1 MMKRSEFRLLDR
13 LRVRWAEI
21 DAQHVVFNVHY
32 LMYFDTALSAYWRAL
47 AVPYAQTMASLGG
60 DLYMRKA
67 TLDYLGSARYD
78 DVLDIGVRCERVGNT
93 SMTFTTAVFR
103 QERCLVHGEL
113 VYVFADPATQTPRP
127 VPVTLR
133 ETMLGFEAGEAMVDV
148 QVGPWD
154 ALRASAQALRFE
166 VFVQEQKVPL
176 EMEADAA
183 DPSAVH
189 AVARNR
195 FGLALATGRLVQQAP
210 GVARIG
216 RMAVRKSLRGGG
228 VGAQVLDALLQAARE
243 RGDRQVLLHAQLT
256 AVPFYLRAGF
266 AFNGP
271 EFEEAGIAHIE
282 MSKAL

>member
-1 MMKRSEFRLLDR
+1 MLKRSEFRLLDR

-67 TLDYLGSARYD
+67 TLEYLGSARYD
-78 DVLDIGVRCERVGNT
+78 DVLDIGVRCERIGTT
-93 SMTFTTAVFR
+93 SMTFSTAVFR

-113 VYVFADPATQTPRP
+113 VYVFAGPATQTPRP
-127 VPVTLR
+127 VPAVLR
-133 ETMLGFEAGEAMVDV
+133 ETMLAFEAGEAMVDL
-148 QVGPWD
+148 QVGAWSD
-154 ALRASAQALRFE
+154 LRAQAQALRFE
-166 VFVQEQKVPL
+166 VFVEEQKVPM

-183 DPSAVH
+183 DAGAVH

-195 FGLALATGRLVQQAP
+195 FGLTLATGRMLQAAP

-216 RMAVRKSLRGGG
+216 RMAVSKSLRGGG
-228 VGAQVLDALLQAARE
+228 IGAQVLDALLQAARE
-243 RGDRQVLLHAQLT
+243 RGDRQVLLHAQLS

-282 MSKAL
+282 MSKLL

>member
-47 AVPYAQTMASLGG
+47 AVPYAQTMARLGG

-78 DVLDIGVRCERVGNT
+78 DVLDVGIRCQRIGTT
-93 SMTFTTAVFR
+93 SMRFDTAVFR

-113 VYVFADPATQTPRP
+113 VYVFAEPATQTPRP
-127 VPVTLR
+127 VPPVLR
-133 ETMLGFEAGEAMVDV
+133 ETMLGFEAGEAMVAV
-148 QVGPWD
+148 QIGPWD
-154 ALRASAQALRFE
+154 ALRAAAQALRFE
-166 VFVQEQKVPL
+166 VFVEEQKVPMA
-176 EMEADAA
+176 MEADAA
-183 DPSAVH
+183 DASAVH

-195 FGLALATGRLVQQAP
+195 FGLTLATGRMLQAAP

-216 RMAVRKSLRGGG
+216 RMAVSKSLRGGG
-228 VGAQVLDALLQAARE
+228 VGAQLLAALLHAARE
-243 RGDRQVLLHAQLT
+243 RGDRQVVLHAQLT

-266 AFNGP
+266 VFNGP
-271 EFEEAGIAHIE
+271 EFEEAGIAHVE

>member
-1 MMKRSEFRLLDR
+1 MLKRSEFRLLDR

-67 TLDYLGSARYD
+67 TLEYLGSARYD
-78 DVLDIGVRCERVGNT
+78 DVLDIGVRCRRIGTT
-93 SMTFTTAVFR
+93 SMTFDAAVFR
-103 QERCLVHGEL
+103 QQRCLVHGEL
-113 VYVFADPATQTPRP
+113 VYVFADPATQMARP
-127 VPVTLR
+127 VPAVLR
-133 ETMLGFEAGEAMVDV
+133 DTMLGFEAGEAMVV
-148 QVGPWD
+148 AQVGAWSE
-154 ALRASAQALRFE
+154 LRAAAQALRFE
-166 VFVQEQKVPL
+166 VFVEEQKVPMA
-176 EMEADAA
+176 MEADAA
-183 DPSAVH
+183 DAGAVH

-195 FGLALATGRLVQQAP
+195 FGLTLATGRMLQAAP

-216 RMAVRKSLRGGG
+216 RMAVSKSLRGGG
-228 VGAQVLDALLQAARE
+228 IGAQVLDALLQAARE
-243 RGDRQVLLHAQLT
+243 RGDRQVLLHAQLS

-282 MSKAL
+282 MSKLL

>member
-1 MMKRSEFRLLDR
+1 MKRSEFRLLDR

-47 AVPYAQTMASLGG
+47 ATPYAQTMASLGG

-78 DVLDIGVRCERVGNT
+78 DLLDVGIRCQRVGNT
-93 SMTFTTAVFR
+93 SMTFNAAVFR
-103 QERCLVHGEL
+103 RDRCLVHGEL
-113 VYVFADPATQTPRP
+113 VYVFADPTTQTPRP
-127 VPVTLR
+127 VPTVLRNTL
-133 ETMLGFEAGEAMVDV
+133 LGFEAGEAMVAV
-148 QVGPWD
+148 QVGAWGE
-154 ALRASAQALRFE
+154 LRAQAQALRFE
-166 VFVQEQKVPL
+166 VFVEEQKVPM

-183 DPSAVH
+183 DASAVH

-195 FGLALATGRLVQQAP
+195 FGLTLATGRMVQQAP
-210 GVARIG
+210 GIARIG
-216 RMAVRKSLRGGG
+216 RMAVTKTMRGSG
-228 VGAQVLDALLQAARE
+228 VGAHVLDALLQAARE
-243 RGDRQVLLHAQLT
+243 RGGRQVVLHAQLT

-271 EFEEAGIAHIE
+271 EFVEAGIAHIE